1 MLEVKVTLEIPG
13 VPEALSRL
21 ADAIASRDLGCK
33 SGKAMDAIN
42 KRLTAAMNAAEVEP
56 APAAQI
62 PVQPAPAQTAIAPTP
77 SPAAPVQAAAPAPTP
92 APAAQTPAAPVQT
105 PAVQPMPAQAPAG
118 VAPQPAP
125 APTPTASA
133 APAPAPAAKKYTRD
147 EIAKAGSVLASQG
160 KIPELLALLNKY
172 GVQSVVQLDPGKYDA
187 FANDLRALGAAL

>member
-13 VPEALSRL
+13 VPEALNRL
-21 ADAIASRDLGCK
+21 ADAIASQDCGCK

-42 KRLTAAMNAAEVEP
+42 ERLTAAMNAAETA
-56 APAAQI
+56 APAQI
-62 PVQPAPAQTAIAPTP
+62 PVQPAPAQAAI
-77 SPAAPVQAAAPAPTP
+77 APTP
-92 APAAQTPAAPVQT
+92 APAPVAPAQT

-125 APTPTASA
+125 APMPAA
-133 APAPAPAAKKYTRD
+133 APAAPAAKKYTRD

-160 KIPELLALLNKY
+160 TIPELLALLNKY
-172 GVQSVVQLDPGKYDA
+172 GVQSVVQLSPDKYDA

>member
-21 ADAIASRDLGCK
+21 ADAIASQDLGCK

-42 KRLTAAMNAAEVEP
+42 KRLTAAMNAAEVES
-56 APAAQI
+56 APAA

-77 SPAAPVQAAAPAPTP
+77 SPVQAAAPAPTP

-133 APAPAPAAKKYTRD
+133 APAAKKYTRD

>member
-13 VPEALSRL
+13 VPEALNRL
-21 ADAIASRDLGCK
+21 ADAIASQNCGCK

-42 KRLTAAMNAAEVEP
+42 KRLTAAMNAAETA
-56 APAAQI
+56 APAQI
-62 PVQPAPAQTAIAPTP
+62 PIQPAPAQTAVAPTP
-77 SPAAPVQAAAPAPTP
+77 APAPVQAAAPTP
-92 APAAQTPAAPVQT
+92 APVAPVQTPAVPAQT

-125 APTPTASA
+125 ALM
-133 APAPAPAAKKYTRD
+133 PAAPAAKKYTRD

>member
-13 VPEALSRL
+13 VPEALNRL
-21 ADAIASRDLGCK
+21 ADAIASQDRGCK

-42 KRLTAAMNAAEVEP
+42 ERLTAAMNAAETA
-56 APAAQI
+56 APAQI
-62 PVQPAPAQTAIAPTP
+62 PIQPAPAQTAVAPTP
-77 SPAAPVQAAAPAPTP
+77 APAPVQAAAPTP
-92 APAAQTPAAPVQT
+92 APAAPIQTPVVPAQT
-105 PAVQPMPAQAPAG
+105 PAVQSMPAQAPAG

-125 APTPTASA
+125 APM
-133 APAPAPAAKKYTRD
+133 PAAKKYTRD

-187 FANDLRALGAAL
+187 FANDLRTLGAAL

>member
-13 VPEALSRL
+13 LPEALSLL
-21 ADAIASRDLGCK
+21 ADAIASQDLGCK

-42 KRLTAAMNAAEVEP
+42 KRLTATMDATKVEP
-56 APAAQI
+56 AAA
-62 PVQPAPAQTAIAPTP
+62 PVQTA
-77 SPAAPVQAAAPAPTP
+77 SVAPVQAAAPTP
-92 APAAQTPAAPVQT
+92 ASAPVPVAPVQTTAVPAQT

-125 APTPTASA
+125 APMPA
-133 APAPAPAAKKYTRD
+133 APAPAAAPAAKKYTRD

>member
-21 ADAIASRDLGCK
+21 ADAIASQDLGCK

-77 SPAAPVQAAAPAPTP
+77 APAAPVQAAAPAPTP

-118 VAPQPAP
+118 VAPQPTP
-125 APTPTASA
+125 APM
-133 APAPAPAAKKYTRD
+133 PAAPAAKKYTRD

-172 GVQSVVQLDPGKYDA
+172 GVQSVVQLSPDKYDA
-187 FANDLRALGAAL
+187 FAGDLRALGAAL

>member
-13 VPEALSRL
+13 VPEALNRL
-21 ADAIASRDLGCK
+21 ADAIASQDCGCK

-42 KRLTAAMNAAEVEP
+42 ERLTAAMNAAETA
-56 APAAQI
+56 APAQI
-62 PVQPAPAQTAIAPTP
+62 PVQPVPAQTA
-77 SPAAPVQAAAPAPTP
+77 VAPTP
-92 APAAQTPAAPVQT
+92 APAPAPAPVQAVAPTPAAQTPAVPVQT
-105 PAVQPMPAQAPAG
+105 PAVQPMPAQTPAG

-125 APTPTASA
+125 APVPA
-133 APAPAPAAKKYTRD
+133 APAPAAKKYTRD

-187 FANDLRALGAAL
+187 FAGDLRALGAAL